1 MGLFYTL
8 VEEFGPTAP
17 NGRLVM
23 PTKHRA
29 GREPKKQKKKADK
42 QPIISTPIISSSE
55 VEVIKRKRKQKEEE
69 L

>member
-1 MGLFYTL
+1 
-8 VEEFGPTAP
+8 
-17 NGRLVM
+17 M